1 LDFRGKKLC
10 EGRKNK
16 TLFKG
21 IYSFFVIVVIEFL
34 KRLVVCLLLVFFL
47 ERCLSHL
54 HHITENQ
61 KLPNLFGLYTCL
73 IFPVVLFKN

>member
-34 KRLVVCLLLVFFL
+34 KRLVVCLLLVFFRTL
-47 ERCLSHL
+47 FITFTPYHRKSEAAQSFWSVHL
-54 HHITENQ
+54 
-61 KLPNLFGLYTCL
+61 LD
-73 IFPVVLFKN
+73 FPSCFV